1 MHVNNA
7 GITRQNMTV
16 CGKQQSPKNKQKQK
30 KHELKVQIYGKL
42 ISFYN

>member
-7 GITRQNMTV
+7 GITRQYVEN
-16 CGKQQSPKNKQKQK
+16 NKVQKTNK
-30 KHELKVQIYGKL
+30 KKTKHELKVQLYGKL